1 MITLLAF
8 IVAIG
13 LLVTFHELGHFTVA
27 KLTGVKVLRFSIG
40 LGNPLLSRKI
50 GETEWVICPIPLG
63 GYVKML
69 DEREGPVAT
78 SEQHRAFNRQP
89 VHKRMA
95 IVVAGPL
102 ANFLLAI
109 VLYFA
114 TVVGGVTYLKPWVGS
129 VAPQTPAAMAGFQ
142 SGDKLLSIG
151 GEPVRN
157 WQDIRLGLME
167 GFAQA
172 DQITTEV
179 VGVSGQKQ
187 RRVIDISRFDEND
200 RQAFMNGQI
209 GLSPLKLLPVAGAVE
224 PKGPAAQAGFKTGD
238 RLVTANGRP
247 LASWEDWV
255 ELVHNSPG
263 QALTVVVQ
271 RDGKNLELKVRPGS
285 IAGPAGYVGR
295 IGMAPQ
301 ADAAWNKSIRQ
312 HLTLS
317 GPQAVTTALNK
328 TWENTWVSLKLMG
341 WMVTGHVSWS
351 NLSGPLTI
359 ANVAGQTAQ
368 QGWMAYLEFLALI
381 SISIGILN
389 LLPIPVLDGGHL
401 MYYTAEL
408 IKGRPLSESTQRLG
422 ERIGVILLFGLM
434 LFALFNDLSR
444 LFGG

>member
-1 MITLLAF
+1 MITFLAF

-13 LLVTFHELGHFTVA
+13 LLVTFHELGHFIVA
-27 KLTGVKVLRFSIG
+27 KLMGVKVLRFSIG
-40 LGNPLLSRKI
+40 LGAPLLSRQI
-50 GETEWVICPIPLG
+50 GETEWVVCPIPLG

-69 DEREGPVAT
+69 DEREGPIEARD
-78 SEQHRAFNRQP
+78 QHRAFNRQP
-89 VHKRMA
+89 VFKRMA
-95 IVVAGPL
+95 IVAAGPL

-109 VLYFA
+109 LLYFA
-114 TVVGGVTYLKPWVGS
+114 TVFGGVDFLKPWVGS

-142 SGDKLLSIG
+142 PGDRFISIG

-167 GFAQA
+167 GFAA
-172 DQITTEV
+172 GDKLDTEV
-179 VGVSGQKQ
+179 VNGSGQTV
-187 RRVIDISRFDEND
+187 RRVVDISRFDEND

-224 PKGPAAQAGFKTGD
+224 PHGPAAQAGFKTGD
-238 RLVTANGRP
+238 RLVSANGRA
-247 LASWEDWV
+247 LASWESWV
-255 ELVHNSPG
+255 ALVHNSPG

-271 RDGKNLELKVRPGS
+271 RAGKHVELKVRPSS
-285 IAGPAGYVGR
+285 IAGPNGYIGR
-295 IGMAPQ
+295 IGLAPQ
-301 ADAAWNKSIRQ
+301 ADAAWNQAIRT

-317 GPQAVTTALNK
+317 GPAAVRAALDK
-328 TWENTWVSLKLMG
+328 TGENAWVSLKLMG

-368 QGWMAYLEFLALI
+368 QGWKSYLEFLALI

-408 IKGRPLSESTQRLG
+408 IKGKPLSEYAQRLG
-422 ERIGVILLFGLM
+422 ERIGMILLFGLM

>member
-27 KLTGVKVLRFSIG
+27 KLLGVKVLRFSIG
-40 LGNPLLSRKI
+40 LGRPLLSRNI

-69 DEREGPVAT
+69 DEREGPIPVE
-78 SEQHRAFNRQP
+78 EQHRAFNRQS
-89 VHKRMA
+89 VFKRMA

-114 TVVGGVTYLKPWVGS
+114 TLSGGVTILKPWIGS
-129 VAPQTPAAMAGFQ
+129 VTPQTPAAMAGFQ
-142 SGDKLLSIG
+142 SGDRLLSIG

-157 WQDIRLGLME
+157 WQDIRLNLME
-167 GFAQA
+167 GFAVG
-172 DQITTEV
+172 DKITIDAL
-179 VGVSGQKQ
+179 SPAGQKV

-200 RQAFMNGQI
+200 RQAFMSGQI
-209 GLSPLKLLPVAGAVE
+209 GLSPLKMLPVAGALE
-224 PKGPAAQAGFKTGD
+224 PGGPAERAGFKPGD
-238 RLVTANGRP
+238 RLISANGRS
-247 LASWEDWV
+247 LSSWEAWV

-263 QALTVVVQ
+263 QALSVVVQ
-271 RDGKNLELKVRPGS
+271 RSGKNVELKVRPTS
-285 IAGPAGYVGR
+285 IAGPSGYVGR
-295 IGMAPQ
+295 IGLAPQ
-301 ADAAWNKSIRQ
+301 IDAAWNKVIRE

-317 GPQAVTTALNK
+317 GPAAFTTALDK

-368 QGWMAYLEFLALI
+368 QGWTAYLEFLALI

-408 IKGRPLSESTQRLG
+408 IKGSPLSEHTQRLG